1 MKSGDEGPKSETL
14 LGKLLSVPATGFEMF
29 EDYYTDAAITPPWSL
44 RLTDEQSAEVCPA
57 GGCTAQRPHVVAIP
71 SVRKWKRQGR

>member
-71 SVRKWKRQGR
+71 SVRK